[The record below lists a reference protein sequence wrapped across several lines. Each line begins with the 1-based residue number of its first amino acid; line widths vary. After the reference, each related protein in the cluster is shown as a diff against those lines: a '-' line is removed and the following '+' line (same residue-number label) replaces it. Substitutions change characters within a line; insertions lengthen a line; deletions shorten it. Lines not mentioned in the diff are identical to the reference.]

1 MKKLLMFV
9 YNDLNTDARVQ
20 RAATALSDYAEI
32 EVLSIGKPFNAK
44 SYKNHV
50 LNAKCKNHMLRYFEI
65 VWKVLVYAR
74 KAQGHV
80 FYGHDFYSALPLLII
95 KIFMPSY
102 KTVYD
107 AHELY
112 LPEKNLP
119 FGLRNYF
126 FHIWEKMIIK
136 KVTVLIAA
144 QTERANIMKT
154 FYHLK
159 QAPIVVR
166 NISKLPDADKVS
178 NPEIERVCEEFFK
191 KPGITVGYA
200 GVIDLSRGLE
210 ELLKAVD
217 SLKGTHKVFLV
228 GNGADSQILRE
239 KAAEYN
245 RTDILQ
251 IDALPYDQLS
261 AVMKRCDIGF
271 VYYPTDT
278 LNNKYCASN
287 KIYEYA
293 SIGIPMA
300 SNDNPTVKGILEKWA
315 IGASGNDLAEVIQKV
330 SGNLDIYKN
339 NILTFNLNYTWERE
353 QAVLIQG
360 LKSILL

>member
-1 MKKLLMFV
+1 
-9 YNDLNTDARVQ
+9 
-20 RAATALSDYAEI
+20 
-32 EVLSIGKPFNAK
+32 
-44 SYKNHV
+44 
-50 LNAKCKNHMLRYFEI
+50 
-65 VWKVLVYAR
+65 
-74 KAQGHV
+74 
-80 FYGHDFYSALPLLII
+80 
-95 KIFMPSY
+95 MPSY

-300 SNDNPTVKGILEKWA
+300 SNDNPT
-315 IGASGNDLAEVIQKV
+315 N
-330 SGNLDIYKN
+330 
-339 NILTFNLNYTWERE
+339 
-353 QAVLIQG
+353 
-360 LKSILL
+360 